1 MLVVDDNEDA
11 REMYRM
17 YFEHVGLRIVTANN
31 GREAITKTRRLKPDV
46 VVMDLTMPV
55 MDGWEAAR
63 WMKDAPDLQDIPIIA
78 LTGRALRTPGDR
90 EREHDF
96 DAYVTKPCLPDDL
109 FMIVQNA
116 VDQRDRRRRRA

>member
-1 MLVVDDNEDA
+1 
-11 REMYRM
+11 MYRM
-17 YFEHVGLRIVTANN
+17 YFEHVGVQIITAMD

-46 VVMDLTMPV
+46 IVMDLTMPV

-63 WMKDAPDLQDIPIIA
+63 WLKDAPESRHIPIIA
-78 LTGRALRTPGDR
+78 LTGRAFRTPGDR

-109 FMIVQNA
+109 LAIVRNA
-116 VDQRDRRRRRA
+116 VDQRGRRRRRA